1 METKKEFHWYTIFQY
16 EEEQEYLRKMHK
28 SGWKFVRVS
37 GLGMYHFEKTE
48 PADMVYQLDYNEA
61 STANHSEYI
70 KMFEDCGWEYLQNYA
85 GYSYFRKSASE
96 MKEDEGIFC
105 DEDSRIAMMER
116 VFKGRMAP
124 LLVIFCMVLVPQ
136 FIMNLAN
143 GHYLVAGIIGLIL
156 LIYIGCF
163 GTCAA
168 YYRKMKK

>member
-1 METKKEFHWYTIFQY
+1 MNTIKEFHWFTIFQY
-16 EEEQEYLRKMHK
+16 EEEQEYLRSMHK

-37 GLGMYHFEKTE
+37 GLGMYHFIKAQPE
-48 PADMVYQLDYNEA
+48 DVIYQLDYNEA
-61 STANHSEYI
+61 AMTNSGEYI

-116 VFKGRMAP
+116 VFKGRMIP
-124 LLVIFCMVLVPQ
+124 LLVIFAAVLVPQ

-143 GHYLVAGIIGLIL
+143 GHYPVAVVIGLIL
-156 LIYIGCF
+156 LLYIGCF
-163 GTCAA
+163 GTCAS
-168 YYRKMKK
+168 YYWKMKK

>member
-1 METKKEFHWYTIFQY
+1 METKKEFHWFTIFQY

-37 GLGMYHFEKTE
+37 GLGTYHFEKTE

-61 STANHSEYI
+61 STSNHSEYI

-116 VFKGRMAP
+116 VFKGRMIP

-136 FIMNLAN
+136 FIMNLSN
-143 GHYLVAGIIGLIL
+143 GHYPVAGIIGLIL